1 MNNATWLDKTGLLI
15 HLYHIYLWAWLLVK
29 EFCALWLFK
38 ECQKWSFYHFYRGK
52 CLFCRGIKN
61 PLPLD
66 LEPCIGEQKLT
77 NMKIIWSFITY
88 FHGQCRLLSNIWVLR
103 CKKDCLSR
111 VILKHFLVFFI
122 FWWPTA
128 KTLHFQPIL
137 HKIVIN
143 LKLIYL
149 MKQSKLHIPIQLIL
163 SLL

>member
-1 MNNATWLDKTGLLI
+1 MNYATWLDKTDLLI

-103 CKKDCLSR
+103 CKKDCLPR
-111 VILKHFLVFFI
+111 LILKHFLVFFI
-122 FWWPTA
+122 FWWANYQNFALSTHFAQDCDQSQIDLSDEA
-128 KTLHFQPIL
+128 K
-137 HKIVIN
+137 
-143 LKLIYL
+143 
-149 MKQSKLHIPIQLIL
+149 
-163 SLL
+163 